1 MTDHLDV
8 AVVGAGPYGLSVAAH
23 LSAAGLTYRQFG
35 RPMNL
40 WRTAM
45 PQGMYL
51 KSQGFASNLSDPNAA
66 KTLEAFC
73 AATGRTYGSYGVP
86 VPLDTFVEYGQWFK
100 EELALPVEESLVT
113 SVTRSGDGFELIV
126 GDAERLTAG
135 AVIFAIGVEHFAYLP
150 APFSALP
157 PTLCTHASA
166 HTDLTT
172 FKDKQVIVVG
182 AGQSA
187 LETAAL
193 LHESGADVQVL
204 ARRQRPAWNGQP
216 LALDRPLPQRL
227 LEPEAGLGS
236 GWATWFYSNHPDL
249 FRRLPSATRVHRA
262 ATALGPAGACW
273 LRERV
278 EGQFP
283 VRGGQL
289 VTAAEPQGDRVRL
302 TVATVGAGTVGAGTV
317 GAGTVGASRE
327 LTADHVIAGTGYRAD
342 LARLGFIGADIRPAL
357 STLNGSVVVGRGY
370 QSSVPGLYFVGPVV
384 APSFGP
390 VMRFVYGSRHAAQSV
405 TRQLAG
411 GTRRKAPALTA
422 SR

>member
-1 MTDHLDV
+1 MTDLLDV

-40 WRTAM
+40 WRTQM

-51 KSQGFASNLSDPNAA
+51 KSQGFASNLSDPLGA

-73 AATGRTYGSYGVP
+73 AATGRKYGSYGVP
-86 VPLDTFVEYGQWFK
+86 VALDTFVEYGQWFK
-100 EELALPVEESLVT
+100 EELSLPVEETLVT
-113 SVTRSGDGFELIV
+113 SVTRDGAGFQLTVGDGEK
-126 GDAERLTAG
+126 LTAR
-135 AVIFAIGVEHFAYLP
+135 AVVLAIGVEHFAYLP
-150 APFSALP
+150 APYSALP
-157 PTLCTHASA
+157 QTLCTHTSA

-204 ARRQRPAWNGQP
+204 ARRQKTAWNGEP
-216 LALDRPLPQRL
+216 LSPDRPLAQRL
-227 LEPEAGLGS
+227 REPEAGLGS
-236 GWATWFYSNHPDL
+236 GWGTWFYSNHPDL
-249 FRRLPSATRVHRA
+249 FRRLPSATRVRRA
-262 ATALGPAGACW
+262 RTALGPAGACW

-283 VRGGQL
+283 VRTGHV
-289 VTAAEPQGDRVRL
+289 VTAAEPQGDGVRL
-302 TVATVGAGTVGAGTV
+302 TVAADG
-317 GAGTVGASRE
+317 SRTE
-327 LTADHVIAGTGYRAD
+327 LTADHIIAGTGFRPD
-342 LARLGFIGADIRPAL
+342 LSRLGFIGGDISSAL
-357 STLNGSVVVGRGY
+357 DTLNGSVVVGRGY
-370 QSSVPGLYFVGPVV
+370 QSSVPGLYVVGPAV

-390 VMRFVYGSRHAAQSV
+390 VMRFVFGSDHAAHAV
-405 TRQLAG
+405 ARQLG
-411 GTRRKAPALTA
+411 GVTVRKAPALA

>member
-1 MTDHLDV
+1 MTNHVDV

-23 LSAAGLTYRQFG
+23 LSAADLTYRQFG

-40 WRTAM
+40 WRTSM

-51 KSQGFASNLSDPNAA
+51 KSQGFACNLSDPHAA

-73 AATGRTYGSYGVP
+73 AATGRAYGSYGVP
-86 VPLDTFVEYGQWFK
+86 VPLDTFVEYGQWFQ
-100 EELALPVEESLVT
+100 EELSLPVEESLVT
-113 SVTRSGDGFELIV
+113 SVTRNEQGFQLTV
-126 GDAERLTAG
+126 GDDERLTAG
-135 AVIFAIGVEHFAYLP
+135 AVVLAIGVEHFAYLP

-157 PTLCTHASA
+157 QTLCTHTSA
-166 HTDLTT
+166 HTDLAT

-204 ARRQRPAWNGQP
+204 ARRQKTAWNGEP
-216 LALDRPLPQRL
+216 LSPNRPLPQRL
-227 LEPEAGLGS
+227 REPEAGLGS
-236 GWATWFYSNHPDL
+236 GWGTWFYSNHPDL
-249 FRRLPSATRVHRA
+249 FRRLPSASRVRRA
-262 ATALGPAGACW
+262 RTALGPAGACW

-283 VRGGQL
+283 VQCGHV

-302 TVATVGAGTVGAGTV
+302 TVAADGA
-317 GAGTVGASRE
+317 RKE
-327 LTADHVIAGTGYRAD
+327 LMADHVIAGTGYRAD
-342 LARLGFIGADIRPAL
+342 LARLGFIGADISSAL
-357 STLNGSVVVGRGY
+357 ATLGGSVVVGRGY
-370 QSSVPGLYFVGPVV
+370 QSSVPGLFVVGPLV

-390 VMRFVYGSRHAAQSV
+390 VMRFVYGADHAAHAVARQLGSV
-405 TRQLAG
+405 TG
-411 GTRRKAPALTA
+411 RKAPALTA
-422 SR
+422 RR

>member
-1 MTDHLDV
+1 MTDHIDV

-23 LSAAGLTYRQFG
+23 LSASGLTYRQFG

-40 WRTAM
+40 WRTSM

-51 KSQGFASNLSDPNAA
+51 KSQGFASNLSDPRAA
-66 KTLEAFC
+66 KTLETFC
-73 AATGRTYGSYGVP
+73 AATGRAYGSYGVP

-113 SVTRSGDGFELIV
+113 SVTRSGDGFQLIV
-126 GDAERLTAG
+126 GDGERLTAG
-135 AVIFAIGVEHFAYLP
+135 AVVFAIGVEHFAYLP

-157 PTLCTHASA
+157 QTLCTHASA
-166 HTDLTT
+166 HTDLTI

-204 ARRQRPAWNGQP
+204 ARRQKPAWNGEP

-227 LEPEAGLGS
+227 REPEAGLGS
-236 GWATWFYSNHPDL
+236 GWGTWFYSNHPDL
-249 FRRLPSATRVHRA
+249 FRRLPSASRVRRA

-283 VRGGQL
+283 VRGGQAF
-289 VTAAEPQGDRVRL
+289 TAAEPDGDRVRL
-302 TVATVGAGTVGAGTV
+302 TVTADGA
-317 GAGTVGASRE
+317 RKE
-327 LTADHVIAGTGYRAD
+327 LTADHIIAGTGYRAD
-342 LARLGFIGADIRPAL
+342 LARLSFIGADIRPAL
-357 STLNGSVVVGRGY
+357 ATLNGSVLVGRGY

-390 VMRFVYGSRHAAQSV
+390 VMRFVYGSHHAAQSV

-411 GTRRKAPALTA
+411 ATGRKASALTA

>member
-1 MTDHLDV
+1 MTDHVDV

-23 LSAAGLTYRQFG
+23 LSAAGLAYRQFG

-40 WRTAM
+40 WRTSM

-51 KSQGFASNLSDPNAA
+51 KSQGFASNLSDPHAA

-73 AATGRTYGSYGVP
+73 AATGRAYGNYGVP
-86 VPLDTFVEYGQWFK
+86 VPLDTFVEYGQWFSA
-100 EELALPVEESLVT
+100 ELSLPVEESLVT
-113 SVTRSGDGFELIV
+113 SVTRDDDGFLLTV
-126 GDAERLTAG
+126 GDAERLTVR
-135 AVIFAIGVEHFAYLP
+135 AVVFAIGVEHFAHLP

-157 PTLCTHASA
+157 RTLCTHSSA
-166 HTDLTT
+166 HTDLAA
-172 FKDKQVIVVG
+172 FSGKQVIVVG

-204 ARRQRPAWNGQP
+204 ARKQKPAWNGEP
-216 LALDRPLPQRL
+216 LAPDRPLPQRL
-227 LEPEAGLGS
+227 REPEAGLGS

-249 FRRLPSATRVHRA
+249 FRRLPSASRVHRA

-273 LRERV
+273 LRDRV

-283 VRGGQL
+283 VRCGQV
-289 VTAAEPQGDRVRL
+289 VTAAEPHGDRVRL
-302 TVATVGAGTVGAGTV
+302 TVATVGASTDGT
-317 GAGTVGASRE
+317 SKE
-327 LTADHVIAGTGYRAD
+327 LTVDHVIAGTGYRPD
-342 LARLGFIGADIRPAL
+342 LARLGFIGADIRSAL
-357 STLNGSVVVGRGY
+357 ATLGGSVLAGHRY

-390 VMRFVYGSRHAAQSV
+390 VMRFVYGAHHAAQAV

-411 GTRRKAPALTA
+411 VSGRQVPALTA

>member
-40 WRTAM
+40 WRTSM

-51 KSQGFASNLSDPNAA
+51 KSQGFASNLSDPSGS

-73 AATGRTYGSYGVP
+73 AATGRGYGSYGVP

-100 EELALPVEESLVT
+100 EELSLPVEESLVT
-113 SVTRSGDGFELIV
+113 SVTRDRDGFQLTV
-126 GDAERLTAG
+126 GDSERLTAR
-135 AVIFAIGVEHFAYLP
+135 AVVLAIGVEHFAYLP

-157 PTLCTHASA
+157 QALCTHTSA
-166 HTDLTT
+166 HTDLAT

-193 LHESGADVQVL
+193 LHENGADVQVL
-204 ARRQRPAWNGQP
+204 ARRQKTAWNGEP
-216 LALDRPLPQRL
+216 LSPDRPLAQRL
-227 LEPEAGLGS
+227 REPEAGLGS
-236 GWATWFYSNHPDL
+236 GWGTWFYSNHPDL
-249 FRRLPSATRVHRA
+249 FRRLPSASRVRRA

-283 VRGGQL
+283 VRSGHV
-289 VTAAEPQGDRVRL
+289 VTAAEPHGDRVRL
-302 TVATVGAGTVGAGTV
+302 TVAADGT
-317 GAGTVGASRE
+317 RKE

-342 LARLGFIGADIRPAL
+342 LGRLGFIGADISSAL
-357 STLNGSVVVGRGY
+357 DTLNGSVVVGRGY
-370 QSSVPGLYFVGPVV
+370 QSSIPGLYVVGPLVT
-384 APSFGP
+384 PSMGP
-390 VMRFVYGSRHAAQSV
+390 VMRFVYGSDHAAHAV
-405 TRQLAG
+405 ARQLG
-411 GTRRKAPALTA
+411 GVTARKAPALTA
-422 SR
+422 TR